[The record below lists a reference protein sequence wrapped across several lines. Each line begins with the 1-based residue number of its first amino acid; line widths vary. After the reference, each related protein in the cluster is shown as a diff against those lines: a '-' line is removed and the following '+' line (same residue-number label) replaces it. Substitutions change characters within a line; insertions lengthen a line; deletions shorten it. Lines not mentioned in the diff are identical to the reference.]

1 MTVKNYPDS
10 NSMAAPA
17 RHAFAITPTNGAD
30 LSTPT
35 RGIMCSADSTLVV
48 RFEGDAADVTLLCS
62 AKVYY
67 PFALTQVQATGTTLG
82 GTLHGFH

>member
-1 MTVKNYPDS
+1 MTVKNYSDKDS
-10 NSMAAPA
+10 MTAPA
-17 RHAFAITPTNGAD
+17 RHAFAITPTDDAD
-30 LSTPT
+30 LATNT

-48 RFEGDAADVTLLCS
+48 QFEGDSTDVTLLCL

-67 PFALTQVQATGTTLG
+67 PFAISQVQATGTTLG